1 MSGHAD
7 TKRVVEVLAAVPVLT
22 AIAYSIG
29 VAYSSGLY
37 QRVGLDNLDLLG
49 FSVQTYVTRSYAAL
63 DVFVDSIGWLTL
75 LACAAL
81 AAAGVL
87 WHATHAWKPL
97 AVAGAVAALAVGL
110 GNEREISA
118 LVLAVVVLAAILIWL
133 HDESAWRRPSLAG
146 LVVALWLTA
155 TVGAEA
161 AGRFQACRITQGDDF
176 ATPLVRVVVDGP
188 SFQGTN
194 ATPTRPIGDSGRVT
208 LSDLRLF
215 NTAPAGIIVYAD
227 DGPPKELIFLPVATI
242 LSVTSIPDGGNAG
255 GDGVAGESC

>member
-1 MSGHAD
+1 MSENDGA
-7 TKRVVEVLAAVPVLT
+7 KRVVELLAAVPILT

-75 LACAAL
+75 IACVAL
-81 AAAGVL
+81 AVAGVL
-87 WHATHAWKPL
+87 WHTTHNWRPL
-97 AVAGAVAALAVGL
+97 VVAGAVVAAAAGF
-110 GNEREISA
+110 GNDRETSA
-118 LVLAVVVLAAILIWL
+118 LVLAVVVLAAVLIWF
-133 HDESAWRRPSLAG
+133 HGDSVWRRPSLVG
-146 LVVALWLTA
+146 LAVALWLTA

-161 AGRFQACRITQGDDF
+161 AGRFQACRITEGDDF

-188 SFQGTN
+188 AYQGTN
-194 ATPTRPIGDSGRVT
+194 ATPTGEIGDSGRVT

-227 DGPPKELIFLPVATI
+227 DGRPKELIFLPIETV
-242 LSVTSIPDGGNAG
+242 LSVTSIPDGGNVG
-255 GDGVAGESC
+255 GERQRGESC